1 MEDIQTFL
9 ETNYLWIAIIA
20 IVLLV
25 TVIGYI
31 ADKKG
36 LGKPKTKKEKNKK
49 EIEVKQDV
57 VKIPDVNETINN
69 LNETSDIIN
78 DNYVDAVAN
87 NEVNDA
93 FNNADNKD
101 EIIDN
106 NMEQKENN
114 LISNE
119 KIDFNNNEIN
129 EKSSLPIEKT
139 LKDDNGINE
148 SSIDNK
154 SYIKSPDLQPSN
166 DSLDDSLDTNSDN
179 SIEQNNVNN
188 SNEENKMNMEEL
200 NFDEDFSNLENEN
213 KKSDNVDS
221 NEKNEVNSSTD
232 DFDDLFK
239 EESVPEK
246 IEVPDVEP
254 TQTLNIDNDFNKL
267 LDDVDDNEETINYEL
282 PKINSIDS
290 SDLSDDDIWKF

>member
-1 MEDIQTFL
+1 MEEIQTFL

-36 LGKPKTKKEKNKK
+36 LGKPKVKKEKNKK

-78 DNYVDAVAN
+78 DNYVDTVAN
-87 NEVNDA
+87 NEVSDA
-93 FNNADNKD
+93 FNNT
-101 EIIDN
+101 ID
-106 NMEQKENN
+106 ENN
-114 LISNE
+114 EELKE
-119 KIDFNNNEIN
+119 KDLVSTDDKNTSLSETKNMDNDIN
-129 EKSSLPIEKT
+129 ENTSHNISDITSQDLQPDSL
-139 LKDDNGINE
+139 DNFE
-148 SSIDNK
+148 SSINDK
-154 SYIKSPDLQPSN
+154 S
-166 DSLDDSLDTNSDN
+166 SDN
-179 SIEQNNVNN
+179 SIEQNDVDN
-188 SNEENKMNMEEL
+188 SNKETKVDTEEL
-200 NFDEDFSNLENEN
+200 NFDDDFSNLESEN
-213 KKSDNVDS
+213 KSLDNNNS
-221 NEKNEVNSSTD
+221 NEKNEVNNSTD

-246 IEVPDVEP
+246 IEVPDAEP

-267 LDDVDDNEETINYEL
+267 LDDVDNNEETINYEL
-282 PKINSIDS
+282 PKIDSIDS

>member
-1 MEDIQTFL
+1 MEEIQTFL

-36 LGKPKTKKEKNKK
+36 LGKPKEKKEKNKK

-69 LNETSDIIN
+69 LNLPSDIIN
-78 DNYVDAVAN
+78 DNYVDTVAN
-87 NEVNDA
+87 NEVSDA
-93 FNNADNKD
+93 FESTID
-101 EIIDN
+101 EIKNNDDQKDLVTKDADENTSLSETKSNDID
-106 NMEQKENN
+106 EN
-114 LISNE
+114 ISHNISDMTS
-119 KIDFNNNEIN
+119 K
-129 EKSSLPIEKT
+129 
-139 LKDDNGINE
+139 
-148 SSIDNK
+148 
-154 SYIKSPDLQPSN
+154 DLQS
-166 DSLDDSLDTNSDN
+166 DSLDDFESSTNSKSSDN
-179 SIEQNNVNN
+179 S
-188 SNEENKMNMEEL
+188 NKEIKTDTEEL
-200 NFDEDFSNLENEN
+200 NFDDDFSNLESEN
-213 KKSDNVDS
+213 KADDNTNS
-221 NEKNEVNSSTD
+221 NEPVEVNNSLD

-246 IEVPDVEP
+246 IEVPDAEP

-267 LDDVDDNEETINYEL
+267 LDDVDNNEETINYEL
-282 PKINSIDS
+282 PKIDSIDS

>member
-1 MEDIQTFL
+1 MEEIQTFL

-36 LGKPKTKKEKNKK
+36 LGKPKVKKEKNKK

-78 DNYVDAVAN
+78 DNYVDTVAN
-87 NEVNDA
+87 NEVSDA
-93 FNNADNKD
+93 FNNT
-101 EIIDN
+101 ID
-106 NMEQKENN
+106 ENN
-114 LISNE
+114 EELKE
-119 KIDFNNNEIN
+119 KDLVSTDDKNTSLSETKNMDNDIN
-129 EKSSLPIEKT
+129 ENTSHNISDITSQDLQPDSL
-139 LKDDNGINE
+139 DNFE
-148 SSIDNK
+148 SSINDK
-154 SYIKSPDLQPSN
+154 S
-166 DSLDDSLDTNSDN
+166 SDN
-179 SIEQNNVNN
+179 SIEQNDVDN
-188 SNEENKMNMEEL
+188 SNKETKVDTEEL
-200 NFDEDFSNLENEN
+200 NFDDDFSNLESEN
-213 KKSDNVDS
+213 KSLDNNNS
-221 NEKNEVNSSTD
+221 NEPVEVNNSTD

-246 IEVPDVEP
+246 IEVPDAEP

-267 LDDVDDNEETINYEL
+267 LDDVDNNEETINYEL
-282 PKINSIDS
+282 PKIDSIDS

>member
-1 MEDIQTFL
+1 MEEIQTFL

-20 IVLLV
+20 IVLFV

-36 LGKPKTKKEKNKK
+36 LGKPKAKKEKNKK

-78 DNYVDAVAN
+78 NNYVDTVAN
-87 NEVNDA
+87 NEVSDA
-93 FNNADNKD
+93 FNNTID
-101 EIIDN
+101 ENIN
-106 NMEQKENN
+106 NEKPKENDLGTTN
-114 LISNE
+114 DDENTSLSETKKMDN
-119 KIDFNNNEIN
+119 DIN
-129 EKSSLPIEKT
+129 ENTSHLSDIASQDLQSDSS
-139 LKDDNGINE
+139 NNFE
-148 SSIDNK
+148 SSINDK
-154 SYIKSPDLQPSN
+154 S
-166 DSLDDSLDTNSDN
+166 SDN
-179 SIEQNNVNN
+179 SIEQNNVDN
-188 SNEENKMNMEEL
+188 SNKETKTDMEEL
-200 NFDEDFSNLENEN
+200 NFDDDFSRLENEN
-213 KKSDNVDS
+213 KTSDNIDS
-221 NEKNEVNSSTD
+221 NEKNEVNSSAD

-246 IEVPDVEP
+246 IEVPDAEP

-267 LDDVDDNEETINYEL
+267 LDDVDNNEETINYEL
-282 PKINSIDS
+282 PKIDSIDS

>member
-1 MEDIQTFL
+1 MEEIQTFL

-20 IVLLV
+20 IVLFV

-36 LGKPKTKKEKNKK
+36 LGKPKANKEKNKK

-78 DNYVDAVAN
+78 NNYVDTVAN
-87 NEVNDA
+87 NEVSDA
-93 FNNADNKD
+93 FNNTID
-101 EIIDN
+101 ENIN
-106 NMEQKENN
+106 NEKPKENDLGTTN
-114 LISNE
+114 DDENTSLSETKKMDN
-119 KIDFNNNEIN
+119 DIN
-129 EKSSLPIEKT
+129 ENTSHLSDIASQDLQSDSS
-139 LKDDNGINE
+139 NNFE
-148 SSIDNK
+148 SSISDK
-154 SYIKSPDLQPSN
+154 SS
-166 DSLDDSLDTNSDN
+166 DS
-179 SIEQNNVNN
+179 SIEQNNVDN
-188 SNEENKMNMEEL
+188 SNKETKTDMEEL
-200 NFDEDFSNLENEN
+200 NFDDDFSRLENEN
-213 KKSDNVDS
+213 KTSDNIDS
-221 NEKNEVNSSTD
+221 NEKNEVNSSAD

-246 IEVPDVEP
+246 IEVPDAEP

-267 LDDVDDNEETINYEL
+267 LDDVDNNEETINYEL
-282 PKINSIDS
+282 PKIDSIDS

>member
-1 MEDIQTFL
+1 MEEIQTFL

-20 IVLLV
+20 IVLFV

-36 LGKPKTKKEKNKK
+36 LGKPKAKKEKNKK

-78 DNYVDAVAN
+78 NNYVDTVAN
-87 NEVNDA
+87 NEVSDA
-93 FNNADNKD
+93 FNNTID
-101 EIIDN
+101 ENIN
-106 NMEQKENN
+106 NEKPKENDLGTTN
-114 LISNE
+114 DDENTSLSETKKMDN
-119 KIDFNNNEIN
+119 DIN
-129 EKSSLPIEKT
+129 ENTSHLSDIASQDLQSDSS
-139 LKDDNGINE
+139 NNFE
-148 SSIDNK
+148 SSISDK
-154 SYIKSPDLQPSN
+154 SS
-166 DSLDDSLDTNSDN
+166 DS
-179 SIEQNNVNN
+179 SIEQNNVDN
-188 SNEENKMNMEEL
+188 SNKETKTDMEEL
-200 NFDEDFSNLENEN
+200 NFDDDFSRLENEN
-213 KKSDNVDS
+213 KTSDNIDS
-221 NEKNEVNSSTD
+221 NEKNEVNSSAD

-246 IEVPDVEP
+246 IEVPDAEP

-267 LDDVDDNEETINYEL
+267 LDDVDNNEETINYEL
-282 PKINSIDS
+282 PKIDSIDS

>member
-1 MEDIQTFL
+1 MEEIQTFL

-20 IVLLV
+20 IVLFV

-36 LGKPKTKKEKNKK
+36 LGKPKSKKEKNKK

-78 DNYVDAVAN
+78 NNYVDTVAN
-87 NEVNDA
+87 NEVSDA
-93 FNNADNKD
+93 FNNTID
-101 EIIDN
+101 ENIN
-106 NMEQKENN
+106 NEKPKENDLGTTN
-114 LISNE
+114 DDENTSLSETKKMDN
-119 KIDFNNNEIN
+119 DIN
-129 EKSSLPIEKT
+129 ENTSHLSDIA
-139 LKDDNGINE
+139 
-148 SSIDNK
+148 SQ
-154 SYIKSPDLQPSN
+154 DLQSDSSN
-166 DSLDDSLDTNSDN
+166 NFEASINDKSSDN
-179 SIEQNNVNN
+179 SIEQNNVDN
-188 SNEENKMNMEEL
+188 SNKETKTDMEEL
-200 NFDEDFSNLENEN
+200 NFDDDFSSLENEN
-213 KKSDNVDS
+213 KTSDNIDS
-221 NEKNEVNSSTD
+221 NEKNEVNSSAD

-246 IEVPDVEP
+246 IEVPDAEP

-267 LDDVDDNEETINYEL
+267 LDDVDNNEETINYEL
-282 PKINSIDS
+282 PKIDSIDS